1 MESKPRT
8 FKETAKE
15 TTLLF
20 AGGAGAG
27 LIIFALFGGLWHVT
41 HFWWVMAAT
50 TMFCGLLAVVFR
62 QNFQK
67 MLHALMDNAPWM

>member
-20 AGGAGAG
+20 AGGIGAG

-67 MLHALMDNAPWM
+67 MLDALMDNAPWM

>member
-1 MESKPRT
+1 MESKPRI
-8 FKETAKE
+8 FKQTAKE

-27 LIIFALFGGLWHVT
+27 LIIFALFGGLWHIT

-50 TMFCGLLAVVFR
+50 TIFCGLLAVVFR
-62 QNFQK
+62 QKFQQ
-67 MLHALMDNAPWM
+67 MLNALMDNAPGI

>member
-1 MESKPRT
+1 MESKPRI
-8 FKETAKE
+8 FKQTAKE

-50 TMFCGLLAVVFR
+50 TIFCGLLAVVFR

-67 MLHALMDNAPWM
+67 MLNALMDNAPWI

>member
-8 FKETAKE
+8 FKE

-27 LIIFALFGGLWHVT
+27 LIIFALFGGVWHVN
-41 HFWWVMAAT
+41 HFWLVMAAT
-50 TMFCGLLAVVFR
+50 TIFCGLLAVVLR
-62 QNFQK
+62 QNFHK
-67 MLHALMDNAPWM
+67 MLNALMDNAPWI